1 MSFAAFLRFDELV
14 HIRAVDVKLNRDFMS
29 IHIARSKTDQLRKGD
44 EVVVARTNSKLC
56 PVNMMQ
62 KYMAQAGIHQED
74 PHYLFRPIVKTK
86 QGEKLRDSGSLS
98 YTRLRECFKQKLDV
112 LGFPSDQYG
121 LHSLRAGG
129 ATAAARGG
137 VPDRLFKRHGRWKSD
152 SAKDGYVE
160 DSLDARL
167 TVSSSLGL

>member
-74 PHYLFRPIVKTK
+74 PSIFQDSVARPTEEFDQASCQKVTNN
-86 QGEKLRDSGSLS
+86 SGNAG
-98 YTRLRECFKQKLDV
+98 RNCGGCREIK
-112 LGFPSDQYG
+112 
-121 LHSLRAGG
+121 
-129 ATAAARGG
+129 
-137 VPDRLFKRHGRWKSD
+137 VPG
-152 SAKDGYVE
+152 
-160 DSLDARL
+160 
-167 TVSSSLGL
+167 